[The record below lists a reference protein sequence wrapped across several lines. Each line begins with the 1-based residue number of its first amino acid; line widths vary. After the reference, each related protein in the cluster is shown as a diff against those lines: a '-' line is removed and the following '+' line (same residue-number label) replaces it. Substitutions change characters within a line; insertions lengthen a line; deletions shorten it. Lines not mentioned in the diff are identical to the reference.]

1 MASRLAVFAALLVR
15 TMLLDIAVVMGPL
28 AIMGLAWEKTH
39 GWFKKW
45 VSVVIALI
53 FTKLAVMQQV
63 DHARSWASARR

>member
-1 MASRLAVFAALLVR
+1 
-15 TMLLDIAVVMGPL
+15 MLLDIAVVMGPL
-28 AIMGLAWEKTH
+28 AIMGLACEKTH

-45 VSVVIALI
+45 VAVVIALI